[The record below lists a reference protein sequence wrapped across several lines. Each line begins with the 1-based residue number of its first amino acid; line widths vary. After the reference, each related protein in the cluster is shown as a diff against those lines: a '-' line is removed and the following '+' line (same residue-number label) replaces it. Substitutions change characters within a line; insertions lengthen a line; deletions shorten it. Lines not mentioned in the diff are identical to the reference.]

1 VAAVEELSMTKL
13 PMNLGHR
20 GALSLAPENTLAA
33 FAKARDV
40 GADGVEFDVQLS
52 ADGELVIIH
61 DHTLERTTDGR
72 GAVSNH
78 TLAGLKR
85 LDAGHWFDACYSG
98 ERIPTLQEVID
109 LLGGEMFLNI
119 ELKGGHDESAE
130 LPERVVDCIR
140 RNQCEE
146 RVLLSSFHVEALHRV
161 REIAP
166 DLAIGVLYSHPLG
179 SGPHARCTSAPA
191 AGSREPLGEDQI
203 AGLRAEA
210 LHPEWKLAGT
220 ELVRSAHAAGQ
231 KVNVWTVN
239 AEAHMRNL
247 IALGVDAI
255 ITNYP
260 QLLAT
265 ILKEPR
271 L

>member
-1 VAAVEELSMTKL
+1 VEAVEELRLTTRT
-13 PMNLGHR
+13 MNLGHR
-20 GALSLAPENTLAA
+20 GAMSLAPENTLAA
-33 FAKARDV
+33 FAMAREV
-40 GADGVEFDVQLS
+40 GADGVEFDAQLS

-61 DHTLERTTDGR
+61 DHTLERTTDGH

-78 TLAGLKR
+78 SLAELKQ
-85 LDAGHWFDACYSG
+85 LHAGRWFDARYSG

-109 LLGGEMFLNI
+109 LLGNEMFLNI
-119 ELKGGHDESAE
+119 ELKGGHGESVE
-130 LPERVVDCIR
+130 LPDRVVECVR
-140 RNQCEE
+140 RNRCEG
-146 RVLLSSFHVEALHRV
+146 RVLLSSFHMETLRRV
-161 REIAP
+161 REIAQ
-166 DLAIGVLYSHPLG
+166 DLAIGMLYSQPLG

-191 AGSREPLGEDQI
+191 AGSREPLGKDQI

-210 LHPEWKLAGT
+210 LHPEWKLAGA

-239 AEAHMRNL
+239 AEADMRNL

-260 QLLAT
+260 QLLAA
-265 ILKEPR
+265 ILQEPR
-271 L
+271 P

>member
-1 VAAVEELSMTKL
+1 MVDAKQAKL

-20 GALSLAPENTLAA
+20 GASSLAPENTLAA
-33 FAKARDV
+33 FAKAREV

-52 ADGELVIIH
+52 ADGELVVIH

-72 GAVSNH
+72 GAVAAH
-78 TLAGLKR
+78 TLVDMKQ
-85 LDAGHWFDACYSG
+85 LDAGRWFDARYTR

-119 ELKGGHDESAE
+119 ELKGGHGECAE
-130 LPERVVDCIR
+130 LPDRVVECLR
-140 RNQCEE
+140 RNRCEG
-146 RVLLSSFHVEALHRV
+146 RVLLSSFHLEALRRV

-166 DLAIGVLYSHPLG
+166 DLAIGVLYAHPV
-179 SGPHARCTSAPA
+179 
-191 AGSREPLGEDQI
+191 GEDKI

-210 LHPEWKLAGT
+210 LHPEWKVAGE

-239 AEAHMRNL
+239 AEADMRNL